1 MRRVVES
8 GHYYRVKGPTRWS
21 KVGWEIL
28 EKVRCPEDRTM
39 LFVDDVHELKD
50 VSPREAILSNIAFS
64 PNPDYFVLESEVS
77 MLALGVLE
85 RLQNLSKKSSRPRV
99 YEEENI
105 TSWRGFPVVNGKGP
119 TCVLLDAGLML
130 KKHQLGFTQ
139 ALNIL
144 PFYYE
149 EQQRRLLQVVGKV
162 IPEIKLEVLLY
173 DLKGNFWE
181 MSL

>member
-21 KVGWEIL
+21 QVGWEIL

-50 VSPREAILSNIAFS
+50 VSPREAMLSNVAFS
-64 PNPDYFVLESEVS
+64 PNPDHFVLESEVS
-77 MLALGVLE
+77 VLAMDVLG
-85 RLQNLSKKSSRPRV
+85 RLQSFPKKSSRPRTD
-99 YEEENI
+99 EEEGI
-105 TSWRGFPVVNGKGP
+105 TKWRGFPIINGKGP

-130 KKHQLGFTQ
+130 EKHRLSFTR

-149 EQQRRLLQVVGKV
+149 EQQRRLLQVVEKV
-162 IPEIKLEVLLY
+162 IPEITLEVLLY